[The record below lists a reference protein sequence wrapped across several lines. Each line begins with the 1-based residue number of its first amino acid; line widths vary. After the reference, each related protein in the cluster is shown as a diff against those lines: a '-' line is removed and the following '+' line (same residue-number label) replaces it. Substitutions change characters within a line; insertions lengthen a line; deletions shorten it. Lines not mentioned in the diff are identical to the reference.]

1 MLSPTAT
8 APPPLM
14 ALLKLPVLAVLPAL
28 CALNPTA
35 LLAVRVC
42 KAYVARPTSVLTPSP
57 SSRLPPAHSTCTADR
72 LDCDAKFLE
81 CMKTRCLSEPKEQ
94 QESCRSSA
102 GLYHMVCPCHHVTM
116 TVCVRERAC
125 VVCAFVYV
133 DVCVAPVHCV

>member
-1 MLSPTAT
+1 MTFATGKYNTHCGGAVFVVVVGDGGGGCCLSLVEGQRQCVYAKPTW
-8 APPPLM
+8 P
-14 ALLKLPVLAVLPAL
+14 
-28 CALNPTA
+28 
-35 LLAVRVC
+35 
-42 KAYVARPTSVLTPSP
+42 VLTPSP